1 MINEIVIVRF
11 VIFVLLSIYEKLE
24 CSAISGALVVESA
37 ESVLKITL
45 FLLLTNFSQSIFY
58 HYHLGLCVGV
68 I

>member
-1 MINEIVIVRF
+1 MINEIVIVGF

-24 CSAISGALVVESA
+24 CSAIRGALVELA
-37 ESVLKITL
+37 ESGLKITL